1 MGIEQLCVG
10 FVTCILVGAASAL
23 FSSLLSFMTDEE
35 YEFTLFMAW
44 FISSIGFGISLT
56 YILYMKG
63 IL

>member
-23 FSSLLSFMTDEE
+23 FSFLLSFIADEE

-44 FISSIGFGISLT
+44 IITSIGFGISLT